1 MENTLVTAISPLT
14 RKSWPYIRSFQAFTT
29 WPRSRTVW
37 WERQLFILN
46 ILQSCKHL
54 AQLSHNP
61 AAVWYYHMVLIECLV
76 ANKMHMEQIISDAL
90 FYHLNHFFLWCSF
103 VFLYEGSFLW
113 LLFLILCLFIVPR
126 LSWSHIVLLLYKH
139 LK

>member
-46 ILQSCKHL
+46 ILKSCKHL

-90 FYHLNHFFLWCSF
+90 FYHLNHFFFVVQFCFPIWRLIFMTSFFNFVPIYCSPSLMITHCST
-103 VFLYEGSFLW
+103 V
-113 LLFLILCLFIVPR
+113 I
-126 LSWSHIVLLLYKH
+126 
-139 LK
+139 